1 MQIIDMKD
9 PDHWKQTIESS
20 KIVVTD
26 FWASWCRPCVF
37 LGETMKKMK
46 EEDKEK
52 FKDII
57 IAKVDTESETFKA
70 TAMEL
75 QITSIPSMMIFIHG
89 KLVGFSD
96 GNGGSTDRIMG
107 ALPKPQL
114 EGLFSTIVDESE
126 KIPAEVPAEA

>member
-1 MQIIDMKD
+1 MKIIDMKD
-9 PDHWKQTIESS
+9 PDHWKETIENN

-26 FWASWCRPCVF
+26 FWASWCRPCLF

-46 EEDKEK
+46 EEDNEK

-57 IAKVDTESETFKA
+57 IAKIDTESDVFRP
-70 TAMEL
+70 TAMKL
-75 QITSIPSMMIFIHG
+75 QISSIPSMMVYING

-96 GNGGSTDRIMG
+96 GNGGSQDRIMG

-114 EGLFSTIVDESE
+114 EGLFSALVTESE
-126 KIPAEVPAEA
+126 KAQEIEAN